1 MHSFHVPTIELL
13 LSGLEEPLRAAIDS
27 GLGTEGNPLTVLSF
41 FDGIGGGWVALESCL
56 KRWGLYAVDSA
67 FRCQHS
73 QSIMLTRSACVV
85 RSSDIFLRYISI
97 ECDAKCR
104 RVLRSNFSKV
114 KSYRLIQQTDSRGME
129 EWGDIEEAEKAIV
142 VDGKHR
148 GLLESCFLVFNG
160 FPCINVAG
168 LNRAQTENGRQR
180 SMREDAAGRQT
191 GLFYNSERILKRILK
206 WRSETA
212 AGQEEGEAGNDTDD
226 DGFAVSDT
234 PF

>member
-1 MHSFHVPTIELL
+1 MPALTEHYADQKRLL
-13 LSGLEEPLRAAIDS
+13 A
-27 GLGTEGNPLTVLSF
+27 
-41 FDGIGGGWVALESCL
+41 
-56 KRWGLYAVDSA
+56 
-67 FRCQHS
+67 
-73 QSIMLTRSACVV
+73 

-114 KSYRLIQQTDSRGME
+114 KSYRLIQHTDSRGME

-142 VDGKHR
+142 GDGKHR

-191 GLFYNSERILKRILK
+191 GLFYNSERILKRILE

-212 AGQEEGEAGNDTDD
+212 AQEAGEAGNDTDD